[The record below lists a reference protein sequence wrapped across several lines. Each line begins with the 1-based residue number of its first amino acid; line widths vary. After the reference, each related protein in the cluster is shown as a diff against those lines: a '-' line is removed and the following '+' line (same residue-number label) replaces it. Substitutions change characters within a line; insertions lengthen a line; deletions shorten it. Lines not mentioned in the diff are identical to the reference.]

1 MRYEIDRK
9 HGAAPRQSDQRLR
22 FLHRH
27 PRQFEKL
34 SLCRSVLMRAVVF
47 DKPRGA
53 VRVMRALA
61 FTACV
66 PYLALKIA
74 WVSGSRVGIPDGS
87 MLLEHRTAMIVG
99 NSASVLLDSMV
110 VVLALLLTQPWG
122 RRVPVWLLIL
132 PAWAATGLLSPI
144 MVGYPLQ
151 LCARLL
157 GGTAAPSGGPA
168 ARPFLD
174 EWVFTVVY
182 TGFIVQALALGALF
196 VLYAR
201 ARWGHLWRGRI
212 SGLAEQGPTHG
223 AQRATALM
231 ASAVLLVPLTTHLLW
246 ATGSTSGLTATKI
259 AERTSDF
266 YALEA
271 AYVLFAVMTV
281 TGLLLVAFP
290 RAGALPLR
298 LPLSL
303 AFVGSA
309 ALACWGG
316 YMMLTALE
324 NRDPSRR
331 ISELMNVTYSMQL
344 LAGMLVFTMGAYF
357 FAERAAQPGHD
368 EESVARTPHSADA
381 RVGQR
386 SSPSGP
392 ARVGHVSL
400 SHPLKDSRPDSGSG
414 VDHLWL
420 PDGPVELMHA
430 TRQHLQV

>member
-1 MRYEIDRK
+1 
-9 HGAAPRQSDQRLR
+9 
-22 FLHRH
+22 
-27 PRQFEKL
+27 
-34 SLCRSVLMRAVVF
+34 MRAVVF
-47 DKPRGA
+47 DKPRSA
-53 VRVMRALA
+53 ARVLRALA
-61 FTACV
+61 VTACV

-74 WVSGSRVGIPDGS
+74 WASGSRVGIPDGS
-87 MLLEHRTAMIVG
+87 TLLGNHATMIVG
-99 NSASVLLDSMV
+99 SIESALLDSMV
-110 VVLALLLTQPWG
+110 VVLALLLTQQWG

-151 LCARLL
+151 LAARLL

-168 ARPFLD
+168 ARPFLH

-212 SGLAEQGPTHG
+212 SGLTGQGSARG
-223 AQRATALM
+223 VQRATALM
-231 ASAVLLVPLTTHLLW
+231 ATAVVLVPLTAHLLW
-246 ATGSTSGLTATKI
+246 ATGSTSGLTATQI

-266 YALEA
+266 YELEA
-271 AYVLFAVMTV
+271 AYVLLAVMTV
-281 TGLLLVAFP
+281 TGLLLIAFP

-357 FAERAAQPGHD
+357 FAERAAQPGHG
-368 EESVARTPHSADA
+368 EESVASSDSEPHT
-381 RVGQR
+381 VLT
-386 SSPSGP
+386 
-392 ARVGHVSL
+392 HEW
-400 SHPLKDSRPDSGSG
+400 
-414 VDHLWL
+414 DHEAVL
-420 PDGPVELMHA
+420 PGLPG
-430 TRQHLQV
+430 

>member
-1 MRYEIDRK
+1 
-9 HGAAPRQSDQRLR
+9 
-22 FLHRH
+22 
-27 PRQFEKL
+27 
-34 SLCRSVLMRAVVF
+34 MRAVVF
-47 DKPRGA
+47 DKPRSA
-53 VRVMRALA
+53 ARVLRVLA

-87 MLLEHRTAMIVG
+87 MLLEHHTAMIVG
-99 NSASVLLDSMV
+99 NSASALIDSMV

-122 RRVPVWLLIL
+122 RRAPVWLLIL

-151 LCARLL
+151 LGARLL

-212 SGLAEQGPTHG
+212 SGLAGQGPTRG
-223 AQRATALM
+223 VQRATALM
-231 ASAVLLVPLTTHLLW
+231 ASAVVLVPLTAHLLW

-357 FAERAAQPGHD
+357 FAERAAQRGHG
-368 EESVARTPHSADA
+368 EESVA
-381 RVGQR
+381 
-386 SSPSGP
+386 SSDSELHTVLTHERDHEAVLPGP
-392 ARVGHVSL
+392 AG
-400 SHPLKDSRPDSGSG
+400 
-414 VDHLWL
+414 
-420 PDGPVELMHA
+420 
-430 TRQHLQV
+430 

>member
-1 MRYEIDRK
+1 
-9 HGAAPRQSDQRLR
+9 
-22 FLHRH
+22 
-27 PRQFEKL
+27 
-34 SLCRSVLMRAVVF
+34 MRAVVF
-47 DKPRGA
+47 DKPRSA
-53 VRVMRALA
+53 ARVLRALA

-74 WVSGSRVGIPDGS
+74 WASGSRVGIPDGS
-87 MLLEHRTAMIVG
+87 TLPDTARLAGSIE
-99 NSASVLLDSMV
+99 SALLDSMV

-122 RRVPVWLLIL
+122 RRAPAWLLIL

-151 LCARLL
+151 LGARLL

-212 SGLAEQGPTHG
+212 SELAGQGPTRG
-223 AQRATALM
+223 VQRATALM
-231 ASAVLLVPLTTHLLW
+231 ASAVMLVPLTAHLLW

-259 AERTSDF
+259 AEGTSDF

-316 YMMLTALE
+316 YMMLTALA

-331 ISELMNVTYSMQL
+331 ISELMNLTYSMQL
-344 LAGMLVFTMGAYF
+344 LAGMLVFTIGAYF
-357 FAERAAQPGHD
+357 FAERAAQRGHGEQSAASSDSELHTVLTHERDHEAVLPAPPG
-368 EESVARTPHSADA
+368 VR
-381 RVGQR
+381 
-386 SSPSGP
+386 
-392 ARVGHVSL
+392 HVSL
-400 SHPLKDSRPDSGSG
+400 SHRLSGRPGC
-414 VDHLWL
+414 
-420 PDGPVELMHA
+420 P
-430 TRQHLQV
+430 

>member
-1 MRYEIDRK
+1 
-9 HGAAPRQSDQRLR
+9 
-22 FLHRH
+22 
-27 PRQFEKL
+27 
-34 SLCRSVLMRAVVF
+34 MRAVVF
-47 DKPRGA
+47 DKPRSVARVLRA
-53 VRVMRALA
+53 VA

-74 WVSGSRVGIPDGS
+74 WASGSRIGIPDGS
-87 MLLEHRTAMIVG
+87 TISH
-99 NSASVLLDSMV
+99 SAVIGGSVESALLDSMV
-110 VVLALLLTQPWG
+110 IMLALLLTQPWG
-122 RRVPVWLLIL
+122 RRAPGWLLIL

-144 MVGYPLQ
+144 VVGYPLQ
-151 LCARLL
+151 LGARLL
-157 GGTAAPSGGPA
+157 GGTAARSGRPA
-168 ARPFLD
+168 ARPFLH

-212 SGLAEQGPTHG
+212 SGLAGQRRTRGV
-223 AQRATALM
+223 QRAMALI
-231 ASAVLLVPLTTHLLW
+231 ASAVMLVPLTAHLLW

-281 TGLLLVAFP
+281 MGLLLVAFP

-303 AFVGSA
+303 TFVGSA

-331 ISELMNVTYSMQL
+331 ISELMNVTYSMQI
-344 LAGMLVFTMGAYF
+344 LAGMLVVTIGAYF
-357 FAERAAQPGHD
+357 FAERAAQRGHG
-368 EESVARTPHSADA
+368 EESVAS
-381 RVGQR
+381 
-386 SSPSGP
+386 
-392 ARVGHVSL
+392 
-400 SHPLKDSRPDSGSG
+400 PDSELHT
-414 VDHLWL
+414 VLTHEWDHDAVL
-420 PDGPVELMHA
+420 PGLPG
-430 TRQHLQV
+430 

>member
-1 MRYEIDRK
+1 
-9 HGAAPRQSDQRLR
+9 
-22 FLHRH
+22 
-27 PRQFEKL
+27 
-34 SLCRSVLMRAVVF
+34 MRAVAF
-47 DKPRGA
+47 DKPRSA
-53 VRVMRALA
+53 ARALRALA
-61 FTACV
+61 VTACV

-74 WVSGSRVGIPDGS
+74 WASGSRVGIPDGS
-87 MLLEHRTAMIVG
+87 TISH
-99 NSASVLLDSMV
+99 SATIGGSVESALLDSMV
-110 VVLALLLTQPWG
+110 VVLALLLTRPWG
-122 RRVPVWLLIL
+122 RRVPGWLLIF
-132 PAWAATGLLSPI
+132 PAWGATGLLSPI
-144 MVGYPLQ
+144 VVGYPLQ

-168 ARPFLD
+168 ARPFLA

-212 SGLAEQGPTHG
+212 SGLAEQGPTRG
-223 AQRATALM
+223 VQRTMALI
-231 ASAVLLVPLTTHLLW
+231 ASAVMLVPLTAHLLW
-246 ATGSTSGLTATKI
+246 ATGSTSGLTATMI
-259 AERTSDF
+259 ADRASDF

-271 AYVLFAVMTV
+271 AYALFAVMTV

-298 LPLSL
+298 VPLSL

-316 YMMLTALE
+316 YLMLTALE

-357 FAERAAQPGHD
+357 FAERAAQRSHGAR
-368 EESVARTPHSADA
+368 SVASSDSA
-381 RVGQR
+381 
-386 SSPSGP
+386 
-392 ARVGHVSL
+392 L
-400 SHPLKDSRPDSGSG
+400 HPVLTHEWDNEAVLPGRPG
-414 VDHLWL
+414 
-420 PDGPVELMHA
+420 
-430 TRQHLQV
+430 

>member
-1 MRYEIDRK
+1 M
-9 HGAAPRQSDQRLR
+9 S
-22 FLHRH
+22 
-27 PRQFEKL
+27 
-34 SLCRSVLMRAVVF
+34 AVVF
-47 DKPRGA
+47 DKPRSA
-53 VRVMRALA
+53 ARVLRALA
-61 FTACV
+61 VTACV

-74 WVSGSRVGIPDGS
+74 WAAGSRIGIPDGS
-87 MLLEHRTAMIVG
+87 MLLEHRTTLIVG
-99 NSASVLLDSMV
+99 SIESALLDSIA

-122 RRVPVWLLIL
+122 RRAPAWLLIL

-144 MVGYPLQ
+144 VVGYPLQ
-151 LCARLL
+151 LGARLL
-157 GGTAAPSGGPA
+157 GGAAAPAGGPA

-201 ARWGHLWRGRI
+201 TRWGHLWRGRI
-212 SGLAEQGPTHG
+212 SRLAGQGPTRG
-223 AQRATALM
+223 VQRAMALI
-231 ASAVLLVPLTTHLLW
+231 ASAVVLVPLTTHLLW
-246 ATGSTSGLTATKI
+246 ATGSTSGLTAAKI
-259 AERTSDF
+259 AERASDF

-290 RAGALPLR
+290 RAALPLR

-316 YMMLTALE
+316 YLMLTALE

-331 ISELMNVTYSMQL
+331 ISELMNVTYTMQL

-357 FAERAAQPGHD
+357 FAERAAQRGHG
-368 EESVARTPHSADA
+368 EESAA
-381 RVGQR
+381 
-386 SSPSGP
+386 SSDSE
-392 ARVGHVSL
+392 L
-400 SHPLKDSRPDSGSG
+400 HPVLTG
-414 VDHLWL
+414 
-420 PDGPVELMHA
+420 E
-430 TRQHLQV
+430 